1 MGRGIDS
8 PPGVPRRPR
17 SAKCGVKVCPKCSGV
32 KKKHLKAGLAKGDY
46 ARGCFGACRKKHP
59 EFEGKVYA
67 RIDGEL
73 VACDSS
79 KKLVKKMAA
88 AIA

>member
-1 MGRGIDS
+1 MLGRQE
-8 PPGVPRRPR
+8 
-17 SAKCGVKVCPKCSGV
+17 
-32 KKKHLKAGLAKGDY
+32 KASEGGSRQRGLY

-59 EFEGKVYA
+59 EFEGKAYA